1 MLVQILRRAPDATGI
16 LYDQSQ
22 VVASATRLDDADL
35 SGRTE
40 KIAGNFFETVPDGAD
55 CYVIKGVLHD
65 FDDDQCVTILSNCR
79 AAMDNDGRVLI
90 ANLDLPAAID
100 GPNPNVVMDIQM
112 MFMLGGRERSTPE
125 WSELFGRSGLK
136 LVDTF
141 ETGTGFTLTE
151 ARPD

>member
-1 MLVQILRRAPDATGI
+1 
-16 LYDQSQ
+16 
-22 VVASATRLDDADL
+22 
-35 SGRTE
+35 
-40 KIAGNFFETVPDGAD
+40 
-55 CYVIKGVLHD
+55 VLHD

-79 AAMDNDGRVLI
+79 AAMGNDGRVLI

-141 ETGTGFTLTE
+141 ETGAGFTLTE
-151 ARPD
+151 AMPD